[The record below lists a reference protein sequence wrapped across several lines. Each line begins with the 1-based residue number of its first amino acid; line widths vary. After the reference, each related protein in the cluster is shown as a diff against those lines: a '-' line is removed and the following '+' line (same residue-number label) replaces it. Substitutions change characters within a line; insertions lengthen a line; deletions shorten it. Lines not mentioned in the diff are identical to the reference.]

1 MDIRDG
7 GAWENGITRASS
19 ITSITLHSLD
29 FFHGYASNEGGCL
42 VAKGNIDLHIS
53 DSKFRWCVASLN
65 AGAISTNRGV
75 VFKME
80 RTKVLHNVGKA
91 QAGGIALRGEN
102 AATFLKE

>member
-7 GAWENGITRASS
+7 GAWENGTTRASS

-42 VAKGNIDLHIS
+42 VANGNIDLHIS
-53 DSKFRWCVASLN
+53 DSQFRWCVASLF
-65 AGAISTNRGV
+65 AGAIVANRGV

-80 RTKVLHNVGKA
+80 RTKMTHNVA
-91 QAGGIALRGEN
+91 RAEGGAITLRREN
-102 AATFLKE
+102 AATFLNE

>member
-42 VAKGNIDLHIS
+42 VANGNIDLHIS
-53 DSKFRWCVASLN
+53 DSKFRWCVASLFG
-65 AGAISTNRGV
+65 GAIVANRGV

-80 RTKVLHNVGKA
+80 RTKVIHNVGKGS
-91 QAGGIALRGEN
+91 AGGIALRGQN

>member
-29 FFHGYASNEGGCL
+29 FLHGYASNEGGCL
-42 VAKGNIDLHIS
+42 VANGNIDLHIS
-53 DSKFRWCVASLN
+53 DSKFRWCVASLFG
-65 AGAISTNRGV
+65 GAISASRGV

-80 RTKVLHNVGKA
+80 RTKVNHNVAKSQG
-91 QAGGIALRGEN
+91 GGILLRGEN
-102 AATFLKE
+102 AATFLNE

>member
-29 FFHGYASNEGGCL
+29 FFHGYGSNEGGCL
-42 VAKGNIDLHIS
+42 VANGNIDLHIS
-53 DSKFRWCVASLN
+53 DSKFRWCVASLF
-65 AGAISTNRGV
+65 AGAIVANRGV

-80 RTKVLHNVGKA
+80 RTKVIHNVAKG